1 MDNLPDKLTEEEFV
15 KLSELHEKYDNA
27 CDLVRYY
34 KMMNAAVE
42 IVIPLIEKMEQVK
55 KELNGFRKTDK

>member
-1 MDNLPDKLTEEEFV
+1 MDNLPDKLTEEEF
-15 KLSELHEKYDNA
+15 LELGELYEKYDDA

-42 IVIPLIEKMEQVK
+42 IVAPLVEKMEQTK
-55 KELNGFRKTDK
+55 KELNYFSTD